1 MTDRG
6 ASVEAHYA
14 RGDLGEIILAALA
27 EAGLDA
33 EALTP
38 ADLAPMDEFHIR
50 GREATAEL
58 ARLAGLSP
66 GMHVLD
72 VGSGVGGP
80 SRHLADEFGCRV
92 TGLDLTQE
100 FCRVAA
106 MLSARAG
113 LGARVDYRHG
123 DALAMPFAAAS
134 FDAVWTQHA
143 SMNIA
148 DKARLYG
155 EMLRVLRP
163 GGRLALYDIA
173 AGPGGE
179 VHFPVPWAREPS
191 ISFLTAAADMRAGL
205 EAAGFRVVT
214 WRDDTEAALAW
225 FRARL
230 AAARNGPPPLSL
242 DLLLGAD
249 WPAMATNQV
258 RNLEEGRIALVQ
270 AVLERPA

>member
-38 ADLAPMDEFHIR
+38 ADLAPMDEFHNR

-100 FCRVAA
+100 FCRSPPCCPHVRGWAHVSTTA
-106 MLSARAG
+106 T
-113 LGARVDYRHG
+113 
-123 DALAMPFAAAS
+123 AMPS
-134 FDAVWTQHA
+134 PCR
-143 SMNIA
+143 S
-148 DKARLYG
+148 
-155 EMLRVLRP
+155 P
-163 GGRLALYDIA
+163 RLASTRS
-173 AGPGGE
+173 GP
-179 VHFPVPWAREPS
+179 S
-191 ISFLTAAADMRAGL
+191 T
-205 EAAGFRVVT
+205 
-214 WRDDTEAALAW
+214 
-225 FRARL
+225 
-230 AAARNGPPPLSL
+230 
-242 DLLLGAD
+242 
-249 WPAMATNQV
+249 
-258 RNLEEGRIALVQ
+258 
-270 AVLERPA
+270 RP